1 MSQYF
6 NYFPLTYYSS
16 NNSTSVDTVT
26 NIIARFGFESK
37 LKDNTTAFYPY
48 QVQDSDTPEIIAY
61 KFYNN
66 AERHW
71 IVLLF
76 NDIMDP
82 MYDWPLN
89 YNNFINFVDKK
100 YSAAEYADTANTS
113 ILGLSW
119 AQNVNNVK
127 NYFKINT
134 TTVSGVQNSS
144 TIDKITVDANTYANI
159 ASYSANTY
167 SLQDGNSVVV
177 ATTKETQTYYD
188 YEMELNE
195 TKREIK
201 LLRPEFVGL
210 VEEEFKRVI
219 SL

>member
-127 NYFKINT
+127 NYFKIKNPDIEKYRDLLFT
-134 TTVSGVQNSS
+134 LICSFNRGKELPKLVFQN
-144 TIDKITVDANTYANI
+144 
-159 ASYSANTY
+159 
-167 SLQDGNSVVV
+167 
-177 ATTKETQTYYD
+177 
-188 YEMELNE
+188 
-195 TKREIK
+195 
-201 LLRPEFVGL
+201 
-210 VEEEFKRVI
+210 
-219 SL
+219 

>member
-37 LKDNTTAFYPY
+37 LKDNITSFYPY
-48 QVQDSDTPEIIAY
+48 QVQESDTPEIIAY
-61 KFYNN
+61 KFYDS

-100 YSAAEYADTANTS
+100 YSVAEYADTANTS
-113 ILGLSW
+113 VLGLSW

-134 TTVSGVQNSS
+134 TTVSNIQNSS
-144 TIDKITVDANTYANI
+144 TIEKIKVDANTYANI
-159 ASYSANTY
+159 AFYSANTY
-167 SLQDGNSVVV
+167 SLQDGNSITIT
-177 ATTKETQTYYD
+177 TTKETQTYYD

-195 TKREIK
+195 SKREIK

-210 VEEEFKRVI
+210 VEEEFKQVI
-219 SL
+219 SI